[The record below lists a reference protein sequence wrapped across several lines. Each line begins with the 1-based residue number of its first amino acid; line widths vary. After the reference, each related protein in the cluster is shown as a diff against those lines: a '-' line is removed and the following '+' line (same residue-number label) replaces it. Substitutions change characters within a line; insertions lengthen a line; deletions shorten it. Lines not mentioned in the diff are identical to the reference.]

1 MALPKATQRYAKL
14 LVYLVVVVLVN
25 VAAVTLFFRLDLTRH
40 RIYSLSELSREVVA
54 TLQEPLTVNV
64 FFTRDLPAPYNTI
77 ERYLRDLL
85 AEYAV
90 HANRRFNYSFHVVDP
105 EGPQAGQAAENQ
117 RLAENYGIDPVQ
129 IQVVEEDEVKFK
141 KAYMGLVLI
150 HGDVVERI
158 PAITNTDGLEYRLTT
173 AIRKMHDKISAL
185 LKLEDKIR
193 VTLFLSSSL
202 EGVGRHLGLEQLP
215 EYPEKLAEA
224 VTRLNAKNYGRLEY
238 RHVDPAVE
246 ADGEALSA
254 RYNVMHL
261 NWPALPEANLAA
273 GKGVIGLVME
283 HGARHLVLP
292 LLNVYRVPIIG
303 TQYDLV
309 SLENLEKFIADGVE
323 ALVDIHAKLGILTGR
338 GALGLYGAGPG
349 GRAPEALTNFNAL
362 ASGTYSLQE
371 IDLDQGPVPESLKS
385 LVIARPT
392 ETFSDYEL
400 YQIDQALMRGTSLA
414 LFLDAFAEDQAPMM
428 GMPSG
433 GARRIDSGLEKL
445 LAHYGVRIEPA
456 IVLDEECF
464 QQRLPRE
471 MGGGERPIYFA
482 PLIQN
487 RHINQDLPFMT
498 NITGLVGLKMSPLE
512 LDNARLQ
519 ANGLTAHRLLA
530 SSERSWLMEDR
541 ITFDPGQIG
550 PPAGTVEMASRSL
563 AYLVEGSF
571 PSFFAG
577 QPAPAKPAEEEKAP
591 DGVSSADTPD
601 AAAAKAPAVP
611 VEAQPTTIDKGQ
623 PAKILLVASADMIQ
637 DTVLEAEGRSP
648 NAIFVMNVIDH
659 LNDRDDVAQMR
670 SKQQRLNP
678 LEETGPAWRTMVKA
692 FNIVGLPLLV
702 VLAGLAVWLR
712 RLARKRRIE
721 QMFATAGE

>member
-14 LVYLVVVVLVN
+14 LVYVVVVVLVN
-25 VAAVTLFFRLDLTRH
+25 VAALTLFFRLDLTRH

-185 LKLEDKIR
+185 LQLEDKIR

-202 EGVGRHLGLEQLP
+202 EGVGRHLGLEHLP

-283 HGARHLVLP
+283 HGARHLALP

-309 SLENLEKFIADGVE
+309 SLENLEKLIADGVE
-323 ALVDIHAKLGILTGR
+323 ALVDIHAKLGVLTGR

-428 GMPSG
+428 GMPPG

-487 RHINQDLPFMT
+487 RHINQDLPFMA
-498 NITGLVGLKMSPLE
+498 NITGLVGLKLSPLE

-550 PPAGTVEMASRSL
+550 PPAATAEMASRSL
-563 AYLVEGSF
+563 AYLVEGAF

-577 QPAPAKPAEEEKAP
+577 QPAPAKPAEAEKAP

-678 LEETGPAWRTMVKA
+678 LEETSPAWRNTVKA

-712 RLARKRRIE
+712 RVARKKRIE
-721 QMFATAGE
+721 RMFSASGE